1 VDELLT
7 YMRERDQQL
16 EELQRQLREALAQ
29 NGYLRG
35 QLDQRALPADRDALQ
50 KRVAK
55 LERQLELAQEPWWK
69 KRLRR
74 TLTS

>member
-1 VDELLT
+1 MLT
-7 YMRERDQQL
+7 YIRERDQQV
-16 EELQRQLREALAQ
+16 EELQRQLREASAH

-35 QLDQRALPADRDALQ
+35 QLEQRALPDDRDALQ

-55 LERQLELAQEPWWK
+55 VERQLELAQEPWWK
-69 KRLRR
+69 KLLRR